1 METPRG
7 KVVLTWSS
15 GGPTARETMDLRFL
29 SEYASPP
36 LKPLRLE
43 GLRWAVF
50 DRLRIV
56 YSAAAP
62 WTGGAAIGAL
72 LAAIGVAIVRRRLTY
87 FAVVG
92 FAMLGS
98 ILALVSIMAFIYS
111 ISFPALDTGYLA
123 GGHVL
128 WMSLMFVG
136 WLALAGGL
144 RRGSAKVGAIPPS
157 PQGP

>member
-1 METPRG
+1 
-7 KVVLTWSS
+7 
-15 GGPTARETMDLRFL
+15 MDLRFL

-62 WTGGAAIGAL
+62 WTGKAAVGAL
-72 LAAIGVAIVRRRLTY
+72 LVAIGLAIVRSRSS
-87 FAVVG
+87 FIAVG
-92 FAMLGS
+92 GIAMLTS
-98 ILALVSIMAFIYS
+98 ILASVSMMAFIYS

-123 GGHVL
+123 GSHVL
-128 WMSLMFVG
+128 WLSLMFVG
-136 WLALAGGL
+136 WIALCEASLSGSTKTLAA
-144 RRGSAKVGAIPPS
+144 APS
-157 PQGP
+157 Q